1 MSTKKGSN
9 HKQKILILGFGDLGH
24 ALVKYYANHYDFTGV
39 KRHLL
44 DHPPCPL
51 FFHPIQS
58 RELDARLNWADR
70 VVFCPAPSADDEK
83 RYREVYFENMKF
95 LVSRIQENSFPIQSI
110 VMIGSTGIY
119 PQTGDRPWV
128 EDAPLHVE
136 SSRQEVL
143 FSTEKTLVESE
154 LPYVILRC
162 AGLYGEGKGKFKE
175 RLSQG
180 RITTA
185 MMTSQ
190 YVHFIHLRDVCEAV
204 HRVISKGLVGELFNV
219 LDDSNIRKRD
229 FYRFLSDLFRLPVSD
244 AGDPLNG
251 LPDRRILNRKLKSY
265 LKFSFFS
272 PKITDYLRA
281 IEKEKM

>member
-1 MSTKKGSN
+1 MSTRKGSN

-24 ALVKYYANHYDFTGV
+24 ALVKYLGSHYQFRGV
-39 KRHLL
+39 KRSRI
-44 DHPPCPL
+44 DGAPCSL
-51 FFHPIQS
+51 FFHSIQS
-58 RELDARLNWADR
+58 PDLDEHLDWADHI
-70 VVFCPAPSADDEK
+70 VFCPAPSADDEK

-95 LVSRIQENSFPIQSI
+95 LVSLIQENSFPIQSI

-128 EDAPLHVE
+128 EDAPLHVD
-136 SSRQEVL
+136 SPRQEIL
-143 FSTEKTLVESE
+143 LSTEKILAESE

-190 YVHFIHLRDVCEAV
+190 YVHFIHLRDLCETV
-204 HRVISKGLVGELFNV
+204 HQVISKGLVGELFNV
-219 LDDSNIRKRD
+219 LDDSNIRRKD
-229 FYRFLSDLFRLPVSD
+229 FYQFLSDLFRLPVSD
-244 AGDPLNG
+244 AGDPPNG
-251 LPDRRILNRKLKSY
+251 LPDRRILNQKLKSC
-265 LKFSFFS
+265 LEFSFFS
-272 PKITDYLRA
+272 PKITDFLRVL
-281 IEKEKM
+281 EKEKM